1 MLENL
6 YESIA
11 FLFAF
16 VCFGINCLAIMKLY
30 LFH

>member
-6 YESIA
+6 HASIT

-16 VCFGINCLAIMKLY
+16 VCFGINCLATMKLY
-30 LFH
+30 LLH